1 MTPKKKKLY
10 AGVLLAAL
18 VAALIGALVFLPRLT

>member
-1 MTPKKKKLY
+1 MFWIGMI

-18 VAALIGALVFLPRLT
+18 VAVVYFLWSLRGVDWM